1 MILNVT
7 GTSGK
12 IDRPFR
18 KTARGIPE
26 THRRIPEN
34 GLNKRDDKGMSFSK
48 NFTENDCSTRLHSL
62 NYKCY
67 DFLRDDPEFKQIKEE
82 LEKNA
87 K

>member
-1 MILNVT
+1 MIRNVT

-34 GLNKRDDKGMSFSK
+34 GLKNSGSGQKSRFSASGGK
-48 NFTENDCSTRLHSL
+48 PF
-62 NYKCY
+62 
-67 DFLRDDPEFKQIKEE
+67 FI
-82 LEKNA
+82 
-87 K
+87 